1 MQTYNHYS
9 PIECN
14 IFQTLY
20 PPPPDSRIA
29 KACVWPQ
36 REHLLH
42 QPHREPPFQAHFVHI
57 TDSHPGAILRTLIFT
72 LVHNSQM
79 YNIYDG
85 TGATIMG
92 KHSIRWSNHRDLTTL
107 YSPFSCLMR
116 FRNPVKLFTLFW
128 PPVYGGSKCNHC
140 KQFGGM
146 ECVKYLH
153 VPSALYVTEGVE

>member
-9 PIECN
+9 PIECD
-14 IFQTLY
+14 IFQPLY
-20 PPPPDSRIA
+20 PPLPDSRIA
-29 KACVWPQ
+29 KACVSTTTQASPSPTAPWT
-36 REHLLH
+36 
-42 QPHREPPFQAHFVHI
+42 PFQAHCVHI
-57 TDSHPGAILRTLIFT
+57 TDSYPGAILRTLIST
-72 LVHNSQM
+72 LVHNRQM

-116 FRNPVKLFTLFW
+116 FRHPVKLFTLFW

-146 ECVKYLH
+146 ECGKYLH